1 MSGNVTNPVLSLEVQ
16 DSVSP
21 GARSAA
27 DALNKLSDVAV
38 TTETSLGKVSATAS
52 SLVNRFD
59 PATKSANALE
69 RAQRALA
76 DANETLA
83 RSVAAGDITQTQASN
98 TLTTLQ
104 QRVRSLSDAHDNGLT
119 PALQRSSLTM
129 GQILPQFIQFGTSLQ
144 GGISP
149 LTAFTQ
155 QGHQLADQMLVTGT
169 SVSQLAGL
177 VGNGLRTA
185 LAAILSPIGLAV
197 TGAALLGGGLYVVG
211 SAAFSVQSR
220 FGDLRQGLQAYGQDA
235 STVIGVSNDL
245 AKSTSL
251 TRAELDDLGKSLS
264 TGIQN
269 FQATGAQLKNLEI
282 LTRDFGAATGQSLQQ
297 AAAGIQAA
305 YGDPSREALKLMQ
318 DGVIGFTGVLVA
330 NVTALQNQGNTAAA
344 TNLVLAT
351 LGKATKDAAQPTTD
365 FGRAWQ
371 ALKTAVDGGSG
382 SLTDSLAKLG
392 TPLITV
398 LTAATKGVAD
408 LVDAI
413 NKLPTASSKL
423 GALFPQFFGAAG
435 VGSLTG
441 SVLSA
446 AGVPNTGANNDAAV
460 ARFFRGNTTP
470 TPPGSIAPQL
480 QAAAS
485 AYGIDPALL
494 YRLQAAEGVQNADG
508 SWQSSSTG
516 ATGPMQVTGTT
527 FRGIASQPGTFNA
540 LGLTNNND
548 VNQNITAGAA
558 LFAHLLNKYNDP
570 AVAVLAYHDGES
582 VIDTMLAGN
591 GLASPAAIAEA
602 NKVTSG
608 YSGTGRV
615 AVGTGTTPIDVSGGS
630 LPTAGPSPAD
640 KGLLDS
646 SQASTYANDI
656 SKAATTVN
664 DLIAAEAQLKAANQ
678 TSGPVWDSLEQ
689 RIQAA
694 RQQLEAT
701 LPALQA
707 ITQPIDISTAGIN
720 AEASAWANGAAA
732 ANRATIQQQAYTDA
746 RKIASTTDAQFGN
759 IQADIASHLL
769 AQAQAQATL
778 AAAQETSKNADQLTF
793 LNTEVATLG
802 QDYDT
807 RQKIIAALQEKQAL
821 EQSGKQYTDAQKQAL
836 IDQKVALTGVTDQL
850 QLMQSSLQEIG
861 NFGVQ
866 VFDQVGS
873 AITNAFISGQGAA
886 INFGSILKSV
896 AGIALQELGKLA
908 IGNVI
913 SNAVAGTNLP
923 TVGSVLSA
931 LGGGGS
937 SNTTTGGSG
946 GLSSLSSLFQ
956 LGSTGNT
963 LLGSPISLSS
973 VGDYFGLGGA
983 SGGITGLLNTPL
995 IGAPLSGAGAV
1006 YGPVTSGLAANGAG
1020 LGTTTLGGALGAL
1033 GGVTAGYG
1041 VGSLAGGYVQSAL
1054 GKTGPAPQIGAA
1066 AGALAG
1072 AAGVILAP
1080 ETFGLSIP
1088 IAALLGGAIGGVGG
1102 GLIGPHAASEFSS
1115 IGLSTTPGGLLTTG
1129 QPIGQLDQN
1138 LGQEAQAAASQAS
1151 TLNNLLIQSGISLSS
1166 LGGLRE
1172 IGTNNRPLTPTEALT
1187 KTADLTTAF
1196 PSFRFNVNDTST
1208 DEGRALAG
1216 QVNGQSFASEDQLQS
1231 VFTEVDTF
1239 INQTLPALTAQKTNV
1254 GSFQATLTG
1263 LAGTFGPAIDEANK
1277 LGVGVDALTG
1287 AYQKQIGAAQAA
1299 VATQVANDQTGFQAS
1314 YLAAK
1319 AQVTGSPAD
1328 QQNAALYSF
1337 DNVTATQQ
1345 RQQLAQ
1351 EYQGIFGDA
1360 YTSQAE
1366 YVQTSAALERSL
1378 AEQRLAIQTQFN
1390 SQSTQAATQAVSATV
1405 TSLQSYIQKLQG
1417 PDSSPLSASGQYS
1430 LAKSQ
1435 FQAVSGAAAAGD
1447 YNSIS
1452 NLSTYADAL
1461 LSASRN
1467 VNGSGTGYVSDYN
1480 SVLSSVSSVVRLG
1493 ADTLTQA
1500 FMAAQ
1505 MQSQTAAIVT
1515 AIQSLQN
1522 QVAGLQTALTQATN
1536 APARIAA

>member
-21 GARSAA
+21 GARAAA
-27 DALNKLSDVAV
+27 DALNKLADVAV
-38 TTETSLGKVSATAS
+38 TTETKLGAVGSTAL
-52 SLVNRFD
+52 SLVNRND
-59 PATKSANALE
+59 QATKSANAL
-69 RAQRALA
+69 AAATDKLATSAVTLQRAL
-76 DANETLA
+76 T
-83 RSVAAGDITQTQASN
+83 AGDITQAQYDGTM
-98 TLTTLQ
+98 TTLQ
-104 QRVRSLSDAHDNGLT
+104 QKVRALSEAHDNGLT

-211 SAAFSVQSR
+211 SAAFSAQSR

-305 YGDPSREALKLMQ
+305 YGDPAREALKLMQ
-318 DGVIGFTGVLVA
+318 DGIVGFTGVLVA

-351 LGKATKDAAQPTTD
+351 LGKATKDAALPTTD

-392 TPLITV
+392 TPLVTA
-398 LTAATKGVAD
+398 LTNATKGFTD
-408 LVDAI
+408 LVTAI
-413 NKLPTASSKL
+413 NSI
-423 GALFPQFFGAAG
+423 
-435 VGSLTG
+435 
-441 SVLSA
+441 
-446 AGVPNTGANNDAAV
+446 
-460 ARFFRGNTTP
+460 P
-470 TPPGSIAPQL
+470 TPPAWILSVIGAQVGAVFNPGSLVSKAVGLATGGASGGSTSTGPAPSYDVSQM
-480 QAAAS
+480 AS
-485 AYGIDPALL
+485 IVSGF
-494 YRLQAAEGVQNADG
+494 VQNG
-508 SWQSSSTG
+508 
-516 ATGPMQVTGTT
+516 V
-527 FRGIASQPGTFNA
+527 A
-540 LGLTNNND
+540 LDN
-548 VNQNITAGAA
+548 
-558 LFAHLLNKYNDP
+558 
-570 AVAVLAYHDGES
+570 AVALAANAMRES
-582 VIDTMLAGN
+582 GGDFTAVNPGDAPGGSHGLFQWNDNGGRLTAFKNANN
-591 GLASPAAIAEA
+591 GLLPEQTSQNAQIAFALSELNGKFSNVYGQVQANPDLASKAQI
-602 NKVTSG
+602 VTSG
-608 YSGTGRV
+608 YEIPKDKLGQGAISAAIAADFNNRYNGLS
-615 AVGTGTTPIDVSGGS
+615 GTGTTPIDVSGGS

-656 SKAATTVN
+656 SKATTTVN

-720 AEASAWANGAAA
+720 AEASAWANGTAA

-913 SNAVAGTNLP
+913 SNAVGGTNLP
-923 TVGSVLSA
+923 TIGSVLSA
-931 LGGGGS
+931 LGGSGS
-937 SNTTTGGSG
+937 SNTTTTASTGQSALGLLSNGSTLASSANTLSGGWLGNALGITGPNGLTGQIGSYFGGSG
-946 GLSSLSSLFQ
+946 SSGL
-956 LGSTGNT
+956 
-963 LLGSPISLSS
+963 
-973 VGDYFGLGGA
+973 FGANGTIAGVA
-983 SGGITGLLNTPL
+983 NTPL
-995 IGAPLSGAGAV
+995 FGSA
-1006 YGPVTSGLAANGAG
+1006 
-1020 LGTTTLGGALGAL
+1020 TLGSAFTGVGGGFAL
-1033 GGVTAGYG
+1033 
-1041 VGSLAGGYVQSAL
+1041 GSLAGGYLQGAL
-1054 GKTGPAPQIGAA
+1054 NKTGPAPTIGAGV
-1066 AGALAG
+1066 GALAG
-1072 AAGVILAP
+1072 AAIGSVVPGVGTVIG
-1080 ETFGLSIP
+1080 GLLGG
-1088 IAALLGGAIGGVGG
+1088 LLGGAGG

-1129 QPIGQLDQN
+1129 TPLVQGDSN
-1138 LGQEAQAAASQAS
+1138 AAQEAQAAAAQAS
-1151 TLNNLLIQSGISLSS
+1151 ALNNLLISSGISLTS
-1166 LGGLRE
+1166 LGGIRE
-1172 IGTNNRPLTPTEALT
+1172 IGTNDRALTPTEALS
-1187 KTADLTTAF
+1187 KTADINSAF
-1196 PSFRFNVNDTST
+1196 PKFGFSVNDTST
-1208 DEGRALAG
+1208 DEGKALAS
-1216 QVNGQSFASEDQLQS
+1216 QVNGQSFGSLAQLQS

-1239 INQTLPALTAQKTNV
+1239 VNQTLPALTAQKTNV
-1254 GSFQATLTG
+1254 GSFQATLTS

-1277 LGVGVDALTG
+1277 LGIGVDALTG

-1417 PDSSPLSASGQYS
+1417 PDSSPLSANGQYS

-1435 FQAVSGAAAAGD
+1435 FQAVSGAAATGD
-1447 YNSIS
+1447 YNSIN
-1452 NLSTYADAL
+1452 NLTTYADAL

-1522 QVAGLQTALTQATN
+1522 QVAGLQTALTQATY